1 MKVLI
6 AQSCPTFVT
15 LTGWL
20 LNNRN
25 AFLTILET
33 GKSKIKAL
41 AEFVSDESLL
51 PVDSYLFA
59 VTSPVEGA
67 GELLGSLS

>member
-1 MKVLI
+1 MT
-6 AQSCPTFVT
+6 PTE
-15 LTGWL
+15 WL
-20 LNNRN
+20 LNNRD

-41 AEFVSDESLL
+41 AESVSDESLL
-51 PVDSYLFA
+51 PIDSYLFA

-67 GELLGSLS
+67 RELLGSLS